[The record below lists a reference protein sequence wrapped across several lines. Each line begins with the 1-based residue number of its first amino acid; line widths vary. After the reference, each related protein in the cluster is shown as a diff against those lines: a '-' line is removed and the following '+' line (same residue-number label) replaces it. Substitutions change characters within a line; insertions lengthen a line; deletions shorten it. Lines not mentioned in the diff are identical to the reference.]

1 MPIRYKIIESKKL
14 VYAVGSGLL
23 TLPDLLGHLDDLAA
37 DPQYKAPMN
46 KIVDYRKATIK
57 KLTMNE
63 ADIFTYKK
71 ARLKKL
77 FLGEKCA
84 IVTNTDVDFGM
95 SRVHGTKIEKA
106 DIDTMTFRD
115 INKALDWL
123 DVQID
128 DNELSIE

>member
-1 MPIRYKIIESKKL
+1 MPVQYKIIESKHL

-23 TLPDLLGHLDDLAA
+23 TLPDLLSHLDDLAA
-37 DPQYKAPMN
+37 DPQYKAPMK
-46 KIVDYRKATIK
+46 KIVDYRNATIN

-63 ADIFTYKK
+63 ADIFTSKK

-84 IVTNTDVDFGM
+84 IVTNNVDFGM
-95 SRVHGTKIEKA
+95 SRSHGTKIEKA
-106 DIDTMTFRD
+106 DIDTMVFRD

-123 DVQID
+123 DIQID
-128 DNELSIE
+128 DDEELNLD